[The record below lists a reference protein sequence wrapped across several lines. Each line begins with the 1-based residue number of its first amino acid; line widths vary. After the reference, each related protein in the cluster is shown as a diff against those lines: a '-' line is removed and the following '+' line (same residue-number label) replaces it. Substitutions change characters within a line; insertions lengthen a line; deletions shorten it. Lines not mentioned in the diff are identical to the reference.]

1 MNFTQPIMINRLLIL
16 PVSLLVLIGCTRNQD
31 SSTDPFTT
39 LKNGKFIDLTWS
51 FDEQSVY
58 WPTNIPF
65 KHETVFD
72 GKNDKGYYYSSFK
85 FSAEEHG
92 GTHFDSP
99 MHFAEGGNSIEKV
112 PVEQL
117 TGEGVVV
124 DVTAKV
130 AANRDYQV
138 AVADFEEYEKVNGRI
153 PDNAIVLINTGFGK
167 YYPDKEKYTG
177 TLLTGKEGVEN
188 LHFPGLHPDA
198 AKWLATE
205 RKIKGVG
212 LDTPSIDYGQS
223 KEFLTHRMLFANNLT
238 AYENVAHLD
247 QLPPKGIWIF
257 AFPMKIKGGS
267 GAPLRIIALLP

>member
-1 MNFTQPIMINRLLIL
+1 MNKLLIFAVAL
-16 PVSLLVLIGCTRNQD
+16 IMLIGCSWSHDSVQD
-31 SSTDPFTT
+31 PLST

-72 GKNDKGYYYSSFK
+72 GINDKGYYYSSFK
-85 FSAEEHG
+85 YSAEEHG

-124 DVTAKV
+124 DVTPK
-130 AANRDYQV
+130 AAADRDYQV
-138 AVADFEEYEKVNGRI
+138 MTSDFEAWEKTNGRI
-153 PDNAIVLINTGFGK
+153 PDGAIVLINTGFGK
-167 YYPDKEKYTG
+167 FYPDKLTYTG
-177 TLLTGKEGVEN
+177 TVLTGKEGVEN

-212 LDTPSIDYGQS
+212 LDTPSIDFGQS
-223 KEFLTHRMLFANNLT
+223 KEFLTHRMLFSHNLT

-247 QLPPKGIWIF
+247 ELPPRGIWV
-257 AFPMKIKGGS
+257 
-267 GAPLRIIALLP
+267 LPYP